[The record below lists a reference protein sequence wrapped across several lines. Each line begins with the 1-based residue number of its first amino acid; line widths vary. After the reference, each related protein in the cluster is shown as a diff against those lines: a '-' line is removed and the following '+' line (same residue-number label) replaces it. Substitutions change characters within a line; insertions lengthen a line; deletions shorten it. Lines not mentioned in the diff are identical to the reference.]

1 MKINQKIYKIIAMGI
16 IILSLVLYIIMPLN
30 ICLPF
35 STCAVAGI
43 TGSMIIASEI
53 LFWIGSL
60 MIGRDIALKIKK
72 KLSVTRILNYL
83 RERKK
88 EK

>member
-1 MKINQKIYKIIAMGI
+1 
-16 IILSLVLYIIMPLN
+16 MPLN

-35 STCAVAGI
+35 STGVIAGI
-43 TGSMIIASEI
+43 TGAMIIASEI
-53 LFWIGSL
+53 IFWIGSL
-60 MIGRDIALKIKK
+60 MIGRDIAVKIKK
-72 KLSVTRILNYL
+72 KLSVMRILNYL